1 MRLQHNTKIHTI
13 LRVRESEHRQCAH
26 NMEDQSTAATSARA
40 LVLSATV
47 AFSEGDY
54 ERAAATFEQYL
65 RSHQV
70 VLNGEAHAGRLDVLY
85 GYADALAASG
95 RLQASLEV
103 FAHISRRLAGYAVPL
118 EKLHHISV
126 ALVQSVIG
134 AGRRKA
140 ETEPDTLVTTA
151 AESVVVD
158 PLCCAICGD
167 VLRSPMTALCGHTFC
182 GECLMGGQQQHCCL
196 CGMAFKQCKPDV
208 LAQRLVEK
216 WWSPEENKRAAGQLE
231 RSAMAEALRS
241 CNESLDK
248 CKLAVT
254 VTAEVQ

>member
-1 MRLQHNTKIHTI
+1 
-13 LRVRESEHRQCAH
+13 
-26 NMEDQSTAATSARA
+26 MEDQSPAAASARA
-40 LVLSATV
+40 LAMSATV

-134 AGRRKA
+134 AGRRKPVPSTA
-140 ETEPDTLVTTA
+140 PATDALASTTA
-151 AESVVVD
+151 ATVAAASVD

-182 GECLMGGQQQHCCL
+182 GDCLLGGQQQHCCL

-216 WWSPEENKRAAGQLE
+216 WWSPEENKRAADQLE

-248 CKLAVT
+248 CK
-254 VTAEVQ
+254 

>member
-1 MRLQHNTKIHTI
+1 
-13 LRVRESEHRQCAH
+13 
-26 NMEDQSTAATSARA
+26 MEEQSPAAAATSARA
-40 LVLSATV
+40 LALSATV

-54 ERAAATFEQYL
+54 ERAAATFELYL
-65 RSHQV
+65 RNHQV
-70 VLNGEAHAGRLDVLY
+70 VLNSEAHAGRLDVLY

-126 ALVQSVIG
+126 ALVTSVIG
-134 AGRRKA
+134 AGRRKTGPA
-140 ETEPDTLVTTA
+140 QPMATPA
-151 AESVVVD
+151 AEANALATPTPAPASVD

-182 GECLMGGQQQHCCL
+182 GECLLGGQQQHCCL

-208 LAQRLVEK
+208 LVQRLVEK

-231 RSAMAEALRS
+231 QSAMAEALRS

-248 CKLAVT
+248 CKCEQRCLSVCVANKI
-254 VTAEVQ
+254 VQ